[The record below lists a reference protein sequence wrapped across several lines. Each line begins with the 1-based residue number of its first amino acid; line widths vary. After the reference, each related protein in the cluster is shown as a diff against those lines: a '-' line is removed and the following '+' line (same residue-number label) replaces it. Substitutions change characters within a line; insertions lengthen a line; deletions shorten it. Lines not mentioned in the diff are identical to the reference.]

1 MRCDLRTLNECAC
14 PADTCFAQ
22 PATPAPVILIS
33 ARTQMAVCL
42 FVGVIAAFLAAA
54 VMEQQLRTSD
64 LINQE
69 AYAHVKSN

>member
-1 MRCDLRTLNECAC
+1 MTCGFRQARECLC
-14 PADTCFAQ
+14 PASTCEQ
-22 PATPAPVILIS
+22 RPATPAPVILIS

-54 VMEQQLRTSD
+54 LMEQKLRTSD

-69 AYAHVKSN
+69 AYAHVNRN

>member
-1 MRCDLRTLNECAC
+1 MTDCIIKAFGGCACKPGECAEK
-14 PADTCFAQ
+14 
-22 PATPAPVILIS
+22 PATVPPVILIS

-54 VMEQQLRTSD
+54 VMETKLRTSD

-69 AYAHVKSN
+69 VTRHVSR